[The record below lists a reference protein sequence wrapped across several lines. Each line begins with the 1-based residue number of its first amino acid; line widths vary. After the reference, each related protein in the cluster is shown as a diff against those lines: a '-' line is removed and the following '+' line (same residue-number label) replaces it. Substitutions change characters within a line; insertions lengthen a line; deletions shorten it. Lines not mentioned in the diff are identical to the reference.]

1 MSTELNH
8 DAILDD
14 FAMEDPIAPETLRT
28 YIGKYPS
35 LAVELTDL
43 YHELLLVDLIAA
55 ADGIELETKSA
66 VVSSQQDVVFVANA
80 LSGSNLRN
88 LAKKLGL
95 PRDYI
100 AGFRDRKFR
109 LGSVPGALLTK
120 LARSASVNIHQLMNH
135 LQDTAGSTQQMAH
148 KADEKPQSSAP
159 VEYDEFVEGL
169 ALDEKELEALNRLS
183 VSDGS
188 D

>member
-1 MSTELNH
+1 MSAELNR

-14 FAMEDPIAPETLRT
+14 FAMEDLIVPETLRN
-28 YIGKYPS
+28 YIERYPS

-43 YHELLLVDLIAA
+43 YHELLLVDLSAA
-55 ADGIELETKSA
+55 TDRIQLETKLA
-66 VVSSQQDVVFVANA
+66 VETSRQDVMVVANA
-80 LSGSNLRN
+80 LSGSSLRD

-109 LGSVPGALLTK
+109 LGSIPGTLLTN
-120 LARSASVNIHQLMNH
+120 LARSASVNIHQLMNY
-135 LQDTAGSTQQMAH
+135 LQDTASSTPQIAH
-148 KADEKPQSSAP
+148 KADGKPQSSAP
-159 VEYDEFVEGL
+159 VEYDAFVEGL
-169 ALDEKELEALNRLS
+169 ALNERELEALIRLS
-183 VSDGS
+183 VPDGS

>member
-1 MSTELNH
+1 MANGKTFTVTEQLNSEEDFDALQEVTAELEQAEAETKKYH

-43 YHELLLVDLIAA
+43 YHELLLVDQTAA

-95 PRDYI
+95 PRDCI
-100 AGFRDRKFR
+100 ARWRAERDNIERKFSGVR
-109 LGSVPGALLTK
+109 PSYVSTD
-120 LARSASVNIHQLMNH
+120 LAI
-135 LQDTAGSTQQMAH
+135 
-148 KADEKPQSSAP
+148 
-159 VEYDEFVEGL
+159 
-169 ALDEKELEALNRLS
+169 LEERIERYKRMLEETE
-183 VSDGS
+183 
-188 D
+188 